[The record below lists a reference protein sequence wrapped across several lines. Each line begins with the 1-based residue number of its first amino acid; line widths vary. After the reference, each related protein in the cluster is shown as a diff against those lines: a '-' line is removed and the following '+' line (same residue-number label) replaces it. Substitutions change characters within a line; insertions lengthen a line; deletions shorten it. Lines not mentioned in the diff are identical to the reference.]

1 MNLALRYAARSDIGL
16 GRYSNNQDSGY
27 AGPHL
32 LVIADGMGGH
42 AAGDVASSTAIARL
56 VALDDEAAGGGD
68 ALARLTQALAEA
80 NQDLRDRVAAEPNL
94 HGMGTTVTAI
104 LHSGNKLALAH
115 IGDSR
120 GYLLRDGTLTQ
131 LTHDHTFVQTLVDE
145 GRLTEEE
152 ARNHPQRNL
161 ITRVLTGEREDTPDL
176 SIRDAKPGDTY
187 LLCSDGLTGVVSE
200 ETLAEVLGEESDVT
214 ARAEAL
220 IDLALKGGA
229 SDNVTCI
236 VADVVDLDHVSGPPT
251 SPEVVGAAALHEI
264 TTSSAPADSPAGK
277 AAALARQTAAAAG
290 ADGDAD
296 DGDDE
301 GAEPPKRKR
310 HKGMLLLLVVLVVG
324 LVGGGGYAAY
334 AWSQQQYF
342 VGTQA
347 GNVAIYR
354 GLPQDVGP
362 VHLSSLYE
370 RQDLP
375 VEELPSY
382 WRDQVQQRIT
392 ASNLPKARAVVEN
405 LRQQAAL
412 CASPTATP
420 TTSPTTTPTTSP
432 TSSTATASGTK
443 ATAPTRPTTS
453 TATATG
459 SPTSST
465 ASPTTSPDTGC
476 GSG

>member
-1 MNLALRYAARSDIGL
+1 MNIALRFAARSDIGL

-56 VALDDEAAGGGD
+56 VALDDAAAGGGD
-68 ALARLTQALAEA
+68 ALARLTQALVDA
-80 NQDLRDRVAAEPNL
+80 NQDLRDRVAAEPGL

-104 LHSGNKLALAH
+104 LYSGNKLALAH

-120 GYLLRDGTLTQ
+120 GYLLRDGQLTQ
-131 LTHDHTFVQTLVDE
+131 ITHDHTFVQTLVDE

-161 ITRVLTGEREDTPDL
+161 ITRVLTGERDDTPDL
-176 SIRDAKPGDTY
+176 SVRDAKPGDIF

-200 ETLAEVLGEESDVT
+200 ETLAEVLGDRSDVA
-214 ARAEAL
+214 ARAEQL

-236 VADVVDLDHVSGPPT
+236 VADVIDLDNEDGPST
-251 SPEVVGAAALHEI
+251 SPEVVGAAAAREI
-264 TTSSAPADSPAGK
+264 TTSSAADSPAGK
-277 AAALARQTAAAAG
+277 AAALARSAR
-290 ADGDAD
+290 DGDED
-296 DGDDE
+296 GGLEDGDD
-301 GAEPPKRKR
+301 ADAKPKRR
-310 HKGMLLLLVVLVVG
+310 RGMMLALLVLAIA

-347 GNVAIYR
+347 GNVAIYK

-370 RQDLP
+370 RQDLA
-375 VEELPSY
+375 VEQLPSY

-392 ASNLPKARAVVEN
+392 APDLPKARAVVDN

-412 CASPTATP
+412 CA
-420 TTSPTTTPTTSP
+420 TPTTSP
-432 TSSTATASGTK
+432 TSTPSSTPTSTPSKTVTAGSS
-443 ATAPTRPTTS
+443 PTTS
-453 TATATG
+453 VT
-459 SPTSST
+459 PST
-465 ASPTTSPDTGC
+465 SPTTSPTTPVDSGC
-476 GSG
+476 GAG